1 MAGRIEKGVLQP
13 NGEIKPEPM
22 MDVKHVADAIVN
34 IANLPNSVT
43 VDEFRILYVS
53 AFIIKCRAYT

>member
-1 MAGRIEKGVLQP
+1 MLQP